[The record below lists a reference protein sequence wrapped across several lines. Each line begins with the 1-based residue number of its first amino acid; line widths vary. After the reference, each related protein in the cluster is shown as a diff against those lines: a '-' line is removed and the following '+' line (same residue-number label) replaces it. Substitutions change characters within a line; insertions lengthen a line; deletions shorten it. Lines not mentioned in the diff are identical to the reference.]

1 VPGVVVGMSGTAGS
15 GNLVRWASAEA
26 SLRGAPLHLVH
37 AWRAP
42 VELSMPLPADLLP
55 DMPGPATSTAVQGE
69 PAEVLLG
76 QHPDLLVLGGHTGA
90 PHVSRVAK
98 NCLGNALCPVVVVPD
113 VERTATGRVV
123 VAVCGT
129 EMSCAALRW
138 AASEARMRADSLVV
152 IYVWQPALVRTDLLH
167 PAAPSVLERDAAV
180 DRMRGW
186 VHTSLGRDD
195 VELHAVPGGPL
206 DALLDASVDAD
217 LLVVGRS
224 RPRSALGRLTHASVS
239 SDLSGLVPC
248 PVAVV
253 PVPA

>member
-1 VPGVVVGMSGTAGS
+1 MS
-15 GNLVRWASAEA
+15 
-26 SLRGAPLHLVH
+26 
-37 AWRAP
+37 
-42 VELSMPLPADLLP
+42 LPADLLP
-55 DMPGPATSTAVQGE
+55 DVPHAATSTAAHGS

-90 PHVSRVAK
+90 PHVSHVAK
-98 NCLGNALCPVVVVPD
+98 DCLRDALCPVVVVPD
-113 VERTATGRVV
+113 AERAATGRVV

-129 EMSCAALRW
+129 EISGAALRW
-138 AASEARMRADSLVV
+138 AASEALLRADDLVV
-152 IYVWQPALVRTDLLH
+152 IYVWQSALVRPDLLH
-167 PAAPSVLERDAAV
+167 PAPSSLLERDAAV

-224 RPRSALGRLTHASVS
+224 RPRSALGRLTHASLS

-248 PVAVV
+248 PVAVI
-253 PVPA
+253 PAAA